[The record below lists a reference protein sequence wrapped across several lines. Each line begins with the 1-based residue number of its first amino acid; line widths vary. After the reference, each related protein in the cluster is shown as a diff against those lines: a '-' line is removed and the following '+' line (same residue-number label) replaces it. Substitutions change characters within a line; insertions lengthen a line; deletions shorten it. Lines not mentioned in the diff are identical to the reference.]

1 MCQSASKYIV
11 VGQAPACGQPASAC
25 RTCGLAALGQRLA
38 QQTRPRLGFTD
49 LEEDEALLVWL
60 CRRWYQGMR
69 DRTQIEAELA
79 ADMSR
84 DAYAA
89 VLLYLFA
96 LLAEL
101 PDPETQTEPGWPL
114 LSAHEMRLLDL
125 LGHRRP
131 VASVPGLG
139 GCLRACRHE
148 ISRRTGG
155 QAAARQGIAR
165 AAWLFHVNE
174 PLEID
179 YGAGLPGLGHRPIR
193 VARAG
198 RAMPRYGP

>member
-25 RTCGLAALGQRLA
+25 RTCGLAAMGQRLA

-69 DRTQIEAELA
+69 DRAQIEAELT
-79 ADMSR
+79 ADMSQ

-96 LLAEL
+96 LLAAL
-101 PDPETQTEPGWPL
+101 PDPETQTDPGWPL

-139 GCLRACRHE
+139 GCLNALHAAGIRIRPCQHIVA
-148 ISRRTGG
+148 SG
-155 QAAARQGIAR
+155 QDYLTAR
-165 AAWLFHVNE
+165 
-174 PLEID
+174 ID
-179 YGAGLPGLGHRPIR
+179 YGHPM
-193 VARAG
+193 ARMA
-198 RAMPRYGP
+198 